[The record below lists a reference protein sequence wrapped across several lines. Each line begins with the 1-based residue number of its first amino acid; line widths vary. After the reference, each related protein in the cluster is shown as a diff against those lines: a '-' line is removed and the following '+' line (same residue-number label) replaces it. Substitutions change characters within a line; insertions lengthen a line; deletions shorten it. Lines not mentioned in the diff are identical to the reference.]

1 MENAWIPIGYLVA
14 ASLFIFGLRNL
25 SKVKTAARGNTL
37 AALGM
42 LLAIV
47 LTLLDVTDVHYVY
60 IFAGLVIGSGIG
72 AAAAVRVPMTAMPEM
87 VALFNGFGGAASAF
101 VALSVFFRGL
111 AGGSSSASEGTITLL
126 GGPDVVIAG
135 ELSLLIGAA
144 TFSGSLI
151 AYLKLRGSAIEK
163 AIRLPGGNVLTGLAL
178 LISLGVGGALFGP
191 FDASIVLIL
200 CLVLVGIS
208 LFFGVA
214 MVVPIGGA
222 DMPVVIALLNSLSGV
237 AAAMTGFVLSN
248 YLLII
253 AGSLVGASGLILTQ
267 IMCRAMNRSLGNVL
281 FSGFGGDTSAK
292 GKQGYTNV
300 KEATAD
306 EVALLLEDASTV
318 VIVPGYGLAVARAQH
333 ITRELGDHLESRGT
347 KVRYAIHPVAGRMP
361 GHMNVLLAEADVPY
375 DHLLEMETI
384 NPELK
389 SYDVAIV
396 LGANDVVNPAAL
408 HDKGSPIYG
417 MPILNV
423 HEAQTVVVVKRSLSP
438 GFAGIRNELFEHDN
452 TVMAFGDAKHV
463 MTEVLKE
470 LKG

>member
-1 MENAWIPIGYLVA
+1 MIPIGYLVA
-14 ASLFIFGLRNL
+14 ASLFIFGLQNL
-25 SKVKTAARGNTL
+25 SKVRTAARGNTL

-47 LTLLDVTDVHYVY
+47 LTLLDVTDVDYVY
-60 IFAGLVIGSGIG
+60 ILAGLVVGSGIG
-72 AAAAVRVPMTAMPEM
+72 AAAAVRVPMTAMPEL
-87 VALFNGFGGAASAF
+87 VALFNGFGGSASAL

-111 AGGSSSASEGTITLL
+111 AEGSSSASEGTIALL

-163 AIRLPGGNVLTGLAL
+163 AISLPGGNLLTGLVL
-178 LISLGVGGALFGP
+178 LISLSVGGALFGP
-191 FDASIVLIL
+191 FDTSTAVLL
-200 CLVLVGIS
+200 CLALVGVS

-267 IMCRAMNRSLGNVL
+267 IMCKAMNRSLGNVL
-281 FSGFGGDTSAK
+281 FSRFGGDTTAT

-300 KEATAD
+300 KEATAE
-306 EVALLLEDASTV
+306 EVALLLEDASAV
-318 VIVPGYGLAVARAQH
+318 VFVPGYGLAVARAQH
-333 ITRELGDHLESRGT
+333 ITRELGDFLESRGT

-375 DHLLEMETI
+375 DHLLEMDEI
-384 NPELK
+384 NPEFK
-389 SYDVAIV
+389 TYDVAIV

-438 GFAGIRNELFEHDN
+438 GFAGIRNGLFEHDN
-452 TVMAFGDAKHV
+452 TVMSFGDAKKV
-463 MTEVLKE
+463 MTDVLKE

>member
-1 MENAWIPIGYLVA
+1 MVTAWIPIGYLVA
-14 ASLFIFGLRNL
+14 ATLFILGLRNL

-47 LTLLDVTDVHYVY
+47 LTLIDVAAVDYRY
-60 IFAGLVIGSGIG
+60 ILAGLVVGTGIG
-72 AAAAVRVPMTAMPEM
+72 AVVATRVPMTAMPEM
-87 VALFNGFGGAASAF
+87 VALFNGFGGGASAL
-101 VALSVFFRGL
+101 VALSVFFQGL
-111 AGGSSSASEGTITLL
+111 EGGSSGGSGGVLARL
-126 GGPDVVIAG
+126 GGPEVAVSG
-135 ELSLLIGAA
+135 QLSLLIGAL

-163 AIRLPGGNVLTGLAL
+163 ALRLPGGNILTGLTLVVSLVVGGAIFGPVDVPAATLLILAL
-178 LISLGVGGALFGP
+178 ALISLFL
-191 FDASIVLIL
+191 
-200 CLVLVGIS
+200 
-208 LFFGVA
+208 GVA
-214 MVVPIGGA
+214 MVMPIGGA

-267 IMCRAMNRSLGNVL
+267 IMCKAMNRSLVNVL
-281 FSGFGGDTSAK
+281 FSGFGGEAGTG
-292 GKQGYTNV
+292 GKQGYTNI
-300 KEATAD
+300 KEASAE
-306 EVALLLEDASTV
+306 EVALLLEDAGAV

-333 ITRELGDHLESRGT
+333 VTRELADYLESRGT
-347 KVRYAIHPVAGRMP
+347 KVRFAIHPVAGRMP

-375 DHLLEMETI
+375 DHLLEMQQI
-384 NPELK
+384 NPEFK

-408 HDKGSPIYG
+408 NDKASPIYG

-438 GFAGIRNELFEHDN
+438 GFAGIPNELFDHDN
-452 TVMAFGDAKHV
+452 TVMAFGDAKQV
-463 MTEVLKE
+463 MTDVLNDLKE
-470 LKG
+470 